1 MEGRTGSTPRVRM
14 VTMTAFQ
21 DTIFAPASGAGRA
34 AVAVIRISGPAT
46 RDVLLR
52 IAGRLP
58 EPRRATLVPL
68 RHDGQVLD
76 RALILWFPA
85 PASFTGEDSAEF
97 QLHGGRAVVAAVLRA
112 LAAVPGCRPAEPGE
126 FTRRAFLHD
135 KLDLGAVEGLADLI
149 DAQTEAQRRQA
160 LRQLDGALGQ
170 WVTGLRTDLLTAL
183 ALAEGAIDFADED
196 DLVASFEAEL
206 AELVSKSARRIGDE
220 LAREAVGLRLREG
233 LAVAIAGPPNAG
245 KSTLLNALAGRE
257 VAIVSEE
264 AGTTRDVLTV
274 DLELGGYPV
283 QLIDTAGL
291 REAESAV
298 EREGI
303 ARARARAGSADLVLW
318 LRPANEPV
326 APDVVTSGALWTIAT
341 KADLG
346 GRPVADHVV
355 SARTGAGLDELVA
368 ALTHFATDALVE
380 GEGAVVTRLR
390 HRTALEA
397 AQACLAR
404 LDVSGRGFELA
415 AENLRGAVAALAS
428 LVGEIGTEDVLG
440 AIFSRF
446 CIGK

>member
-1 MEGRTGSTPRVRM
+1 MSS
-14 VTMTAFQ
+14 
-21 DTIFAPASGAGRA
+21 DTIFAPASAPGRS
-34 AVAVIRISGPAT
+34 AVAVIRVSGPAT
-46 RDVLLR
+46 RDALAR
-52 IAGRLP
+52 IAGRIP
-58 EPRRATLVPL
+58 EPRRATLASL
-68 RHDGQVLD
+68 RHDGAVLD
-76 RALILWFPA
+76 RALALWFPG

-126 FTRRAFLHD
+126 FTRRAFLNG

-160 LRQLDGALGQ
+160 LRQLEGALGR
-170 WVTGLRTDLLTAL
+170 WVEGLREDLLSAL

-196 DLVASFEAEL
+196 DLVASVQAEL
-206 AELVSKSARRIGDE
+206 GRLVDGVSRRIAAE
-220 LAREAVGLRLREG
+220 LAREGRGLRLRDG

-257 VAIVSEE
+257 VAIVSAE
-264 AGTTRDVLTV
+264 AGTTRDAVTV

-291 REAESAV
+291 RETGDPV

-303 ARARARAGSADLVLW
+303 ARARARAASADLVLW
-318 LRPANEPV
+318 LHAADQPA
-326 APDVVTSGALWTIAT
+326 APAVETAGTVWVVAT

-346 GRPVADHVV
+346 GAEPGDHRV
-355 SARTGAGLDELVA
+355 SALTGAGLEGLVA
-368 ALTHFATDALVE
+368 ALGRFAAGALVD

-390 HRTALEA
+390 HRIALEHA
-397 AQACLAR
+397 AAHL
-404 LDVSGRGFELA
+404 GRIGAWQGGRDLELV
-415 AENLRGAVAALAS
+415 AEDLRGAVAALAG
-428 LVGEIGTEDVLG
+428 LVGRIGNEDVLG
-440 AIFSRF
+440 AIFARF